1 MGSSSAFQTTFK
13 KIFEEN
19 SVKRKSDKVFSRIF
33 FYCLHIVEIM
43 SNLELQEEEIE
54 ALSSIYDGDPNF
66 VMESKT
72 KFQYKFGEDGA
83 SKSFILELSWGP
95 EYPEVLPDIS
105 TDSFYNKHV
114 IPAVKSKIADFVKTE
129 GEMYL
134 GMSMTFTIFEQVK
147 ENIEDLLADQ
157 PDQIEIVNE
166 VSDKLEDVDLH
177 QKKEKSPKKENL
189 TKAQKRAMWKKGGLE
204 TEDRPRGWNWIDVI
218 RHLSQT
224 GGQQN

>member
-1 MGSSSAFQTTFK
+1 
-13 KIFEEN
+13 
-19 SVKRKSDKVFSRIF
+19 
-33 FYCLHIVEIM
+33 M
-43 SNLELQEEEIE
+43 SNSELQEEEIE

-114 IPAVKSKIADFVKTE
+114 IPSVKSKISDFVKTE

-166 VSDKLEDVDLH
+166 VSEKLEDVDLH

>member
-19 SVKRKSDKVFSRIF
+19 SVKRKSDKVFFNEF
-33 FYCLHIVEIM
+33 FYCLHIVENM

-72 KFQYKFGEDGA
+72 KFQYKFGEDGD
-83 SKSFILELSWGP
+83 SKSFILELIWGP
-95 EYPEVLPDIS
+95 DYPEVLPEIF

-114 IPAVKSKIADFVKTE
+114 IPSVKSKISDFVRTE

-166 VSDKLEDVDLH
+166 VREKLEDVDLH
-177 QKKEKSPKKENL
+177 QTKEKSPKKENL

-204 TEDRPRGWNWIDVI
+204 SEDRPRGWNWIDVI